1 MCTGSTLACTRAQD
15 GVVLAPV
22 PGEDVGA
29 ALTMARSFSKQQSNM
44 AYALMERL
52 APFPTDVLADNV
64 PLQYKLSLA
73 HARATSVHPGCA
85 HAHLITLA
93 SSRLHALKMNYSDLL
108 GVFPNLLM
116 LITGACGDGKSIPLW
131 LDTMIMHMY
140 LKKEY
145 QLAKQQYDADM
156 LVYNQLLEQHE
167 NPPEAPAP
175 RPPKPVEPKK
185 PKEVDELYDAG
196 STVGLGQM
204 MKSTSRTC

>member
-1 MCTGSTLACTRAQD
+1 
-15 GVVLAPV
+15 
-22 PGEDVGA
+22 
-29 ALTMARSFSKQQSNM
+29 MARSFSKQQSNM
-44 AYALMERL
+44 AYALIERL

-73 HARATSVHPGCA
+73 HARATSVHPSCA

-93 SSRLHALKMNYSDLL
+93 SSKLHALKMNYSDLL

-140 LKKEY
+140 RKKEY
-145 QLAKQQYDADM
+145 QLTKQQYDADM

-196 STVGLGQM
+196 STVGLGQIPPRLRRPGHRSQSSPRSPRRWM
-204 MKSTSRTC
+204 NCTTPVVLSDWAK